1 MIVTVA
7 GKSYIVRFSKDI
19 KEKEKN
25 VLDKFHRK
33 VTIAWD
39 ELTVECVVCEV
50 FRRKFVNKIQQFS
63 GIATASYTD
72 VMSVPYGR
80 FLALSRAISL
90 MGLNKA
96 EEALFYKAVS
106 EQVKLSYNICRKVPP
121 KAYADISFVA
131 PKPKKETKEERMKER
146 LARKAERDK
155 QRNAVKDPEAEG
167 IHIHYVEKQ
176 TPPEVV

>member
-1 MIVTVA
+1 MIVKVND
-7 GKSYIVRFSKDI
+7 KSYIVRFSKNLEER
-19 KEKEKN
+19 EKK

-33 VTIAWD
+33 VTITWD

-50 FRRKFVNKIQQFS
+50 FKRKFVNKLQQFT
-63 GIATASYTD
+63 GVATASYTD

-80 FLALSRAISL
+80 FLALSRALSL

-106 EQVKLSYNICRKVPP
+106 EQVKLTYNTYRKIPP

-131 PKPKKETKEERMKER
+131 PKPRKETKEERMKER
-146 LARKAERDK
+146 SLRKAERDK
-155 QRNAVKDPEAEG
+155 QRNAVKDPETQG
-167 IHIHYVEKQ
+167 IHIHYVEKK
-176 TPPEVV
+176 TSPEVV

>member
-1 MIVTVA
+1 MIVTVE

-19 KEKEKN
+19 KEREKK

-33 VTIAWD
+33 VTITWD
-39 ELTVECVVCEV
+39 ELTVECTVCEV
-50 FRRKFVNKIQQFS
+50 FKRKLVNKLQQFT

-80 FLALSRAISL
+80 FLALYRALSL
-90 MGLNKA
+90 MGLNKD

-106 EQVKLSYNICRKVPP
+106 GQVKLCYNTYRKVPP

-131 PKPKKETKEERMKER
+131 PKPKKETKEERMNER

-167 IHIHYVEKQ
+167 IRIRYVEKK